1 MPGFIAKQPNG
12 LFCRFST
19 IVDTV
24 TNINMTKEDYIS
36 LCKREFGEVKG
47 EQEAL
52 DILDHYLRPFQDV
65 LDSYTPLND
74 SVEEFTQRLKEMGY
88 DGPFEYRE
96 EEI

>member
-24 TNINMTKEDYIS
+24 TNINMTKEDYIN
-36 LCKREFGEVKG
+36 LCKNEFGEVKG

-52 DILDHYLRPFQDV
+52 DVLGYYLRPFQDV

-96 EEI
+96 EE

>member
-24 TNINMTKEDYIS
+24 TNINMTKEDYIN
-36 LCKREFGEVKG
+36 LCKNEFGEVKG

-52 DILDHYLRPFQDV
+52 DVLGYYLRPFQDV

-74 SVEEFTQRLKEMGY
+74 SVEEFTLRLKEMGY

-96 EEI
+96 EE

>member
-1 MPGFIAKQPNG
+1 MPGFIAQQPNG

-36 LCKREFGEVKG
+36 LCKNKFGEVKG

-52 DILDHYLRPFQDV
+52 DVLDHYLRPFQDV
-65 LDSYTPLND
+65 LDLSL
-74 SVEEFTQRLKEMGY
+74 
-88 DGPFEYRE
+88 
-96 EEI
+96 IHI